1 MVMTA
6 LAAVVAAVGLLTNNV
21 AVIIGAMVIAPFL
34 GPNVALALSTCLAE
48 KELGN
53 RALKTLVAGISLV
66 LVLTVC
72 FGFCCQLFNPQTSL
86 LTSGEIAARTRPT
99 LFDVVLAFASG
110 CAGVWAYHYRD
121 FLHPNWGDGRC
132 GPVAAAYRCR
142 SVAGCRR
149 TAGGAA
155 QGRGAVVTVTG
166 VADGGDFLFCCS
178 ENYAVKR
185 FRRFFDLS
193 GAVCRRF
200 FSVAFFFSSFV
211 KAFPLFTGGV
221 LQKERIN
228 LFNTFPLPS

>member
-66 LVLTVC
+66 LVLTMC

-86 LTSGEIAARTRPT
+86 LTSGGIAGRTRPT

-110 CAGVWAYHYRD
+110 CAGGWAYHYRD
-121 FLHPNWGDGRC
+121 FLHPNWVMIA
-132 GPVAAAYRCR
+132 VALLPPLTVVGLLLGAGELQAA
-142 SVAGCRR
+142 RR
-149 TAGGAA
+149 RAVVLWSLLMVLLMVVIFSSAA
-155 QGRGAVVTVTG
+155 Q
-166 VADGGDFLFCCS
+166 
-178 ENYAVKR
+178 KIM
-185 FRRFFDLS
+185 
-193 GAVCRRF
+193 
-200 FSVAFFFSSFV
+200 
-211 KAFPLFTGGV
+211 
-221 LQKERIN
+221 Q
-228 LFNTFPLPS
+228 